1 MRRRDPAGPRLT
13 RAWRSKN
20 PASEP
25 PRCVAICAGD
35 NLRGSK
41 DSGRR
46 TGARWGELADRGQQ
60 VGQPEPLAP
69 SPPVPAAHRL
79 PLRKDKGRPSQGTG
93 GGMSPWGIA
102 GAVFFGNSLAGAAIG
117 PAQAP
122 CSRDEMKMRRANPTS
137 DARPMEAACRPCRA
151 CRPCWGR
158 VSHFGRVGGSGDRV
172 EVKRSESR
180 VFQSIWPVHDRFS
193 TIKNDTRPASRLA
206 CSIPSSPGTG
216 ARGKLFSHRP
226 GFFHYF

>member
-1 MRRRDPAGPRLT
+1 MGRRDPAGPRLT

-46 TGARWGELADRGQQ
+46 TGARWGELAERGQQ

-102 GAVFFGNSLAGAAIG
+102 GAVFFGNSPAGAAIG

-137 DARPMEAACRPCRA
+137 DARPMEAACRPCRHVDHA
-151 CRPCWGR
+151 GGE
-158 VSHFGRVGGSGDRV
+158 SLTSGGSAGAAI
-172 EVKRSESR
+172 EWRSNVQNLAFFSR
-180 VFQSIWPVHDRFS
+180 SGPSTSDFRQSKTTPL
-193 TIKNDTRPASRLA
+193 PASRLA

>member
-1 MRRRDPAGPRLT
+1 MAVEREHVG
-13 RAWRSKN
+13 
-20 PASEP
+20 
-25 PRCVAICAGD
+25 
-35 NLRGSK
+35 GSLP
-41 DSGRR
+41 
-46 TGARWGELADRGQQ
+46 TGASRLGSLS
-60 VGQPEPLAP
+60 P

-102 GAVFFGNSLAGAAIG
+102 GAVFFGNSPAGAAIG

-216 ARGKLFSHRP
+216 ARGKLFSPRP